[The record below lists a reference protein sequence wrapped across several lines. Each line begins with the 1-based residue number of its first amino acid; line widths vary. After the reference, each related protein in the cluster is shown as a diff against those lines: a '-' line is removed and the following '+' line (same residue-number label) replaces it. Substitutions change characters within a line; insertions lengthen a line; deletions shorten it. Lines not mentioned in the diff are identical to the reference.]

1 MGIAWGRHDYT
12 ESAVDRILGAAET
25 LYVREGYDATTMAQV
40 AAEAGCS
47 RATLY
52 NYFPNKRELRTALRN
67 RAAIAI
73 AAEAT
78 ESVAHLTDPA
88 ARMTEA
94 MITAIHR
101 VRATPALATWF
112 TGENLALTSELA
124 QSSEVIDAI
133 AMAFA
138 QDLRIS
144 DAGPPHVR
152 ARLIIRIIISFLSA
166 PEVDEAHERT
176 LIECMAAGLTQ
187 GPTTGSVRTRRA

>member
-1 MGIAWGRHDYT
+1 
-12 ESAVDRILGAAET
+12 
-25 LYVREGYDATTMAQV
+25 MADV
-40 AAEAGCS
+40 AIEAGCA

-52 NYFPNKRELRTALRN
+52 NYFSSKEDLRTALRN

-73 AAEAT
+73 AAEVT
-78 ESVAHLTDPA
+78 ERVAHLTDPA
-88 ARMTEA
+88 ARMAEA
-94 MITAIHR
+94 MITAIRR

-133 AMAFA
+133 AIGFA
-138 QDLRIS
+138 QNLRIS
-144 DAGPPHVR
+144 DAGPPRVR

-166 PEVDEAHERT
+166 PEVDEAHERR

-187 GPTTGSVRTRRA
+187 ESSPTSRSSEPK